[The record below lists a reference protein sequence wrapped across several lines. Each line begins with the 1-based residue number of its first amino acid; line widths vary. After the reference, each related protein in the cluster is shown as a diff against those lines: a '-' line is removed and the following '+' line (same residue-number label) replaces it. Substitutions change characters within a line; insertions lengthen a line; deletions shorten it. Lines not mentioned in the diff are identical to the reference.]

1 MAKPAQPFYRILY
14 VQVLMAVAAGI
25 LLGYFFPALGKAMQP
40 LGEAFI
46 KLIKM
51 LIAPIIFCTVV
62 HGIASLGDLRKVGR
76 IGGKTILYFEAVST
90 LALLLGLL
98 VVNLVRPGD
107 GFNIDPR
114 ALDPQLGHSYAQK
127 AEAVTLAQFF
137 LNLIP
142 VSLLT
147 PLVSGDLLPLL
158 LVSILIAFAIAF
170 LGETGKPILHAID
183 QAGRVF
189 FGVMRL
195 VVKAAPVGAFGAMA
209 FTVGSFGVS
218 SLNRLF
224 LLMVCF
230 YLTALLFIGL
240 VLGAI
245 AWLSGF
251 SILRFIAYIKE
262 ELLLVLG
269 TSSSETALP
278 GMIEKMTQ
286 LGCARSTVGL
296 VIPTGYSFNL
306 DGTNIYMTVAALF
319 LAQATNI
326 HLDWRQ
332 QTILLLTAM
341 VTSKGASGVTG
352 SGFVTLAATLAVV
365 PSVPVAALALIVG
378 IDRFM
383 SECRALT
390 NLVGNGVATVV
401 ISRWENEVTKETL
414 NKNLQRRETVAFES
428 KKL

>member
-1 MAKPAQPFYRILY
+1 MARPAQPFYRVLY

-25 LLGYFFPALGKAMQP
+25 FLGYFFPALGKAMQP

-46 KLIKM
+46 KLVKM

-62 HGIASLGDLRKVGR
+62 HGIASLGDLTKVGR
-76 IGGKTILYFEAVST
+76 IGGKTILYFEVVST

-127 AEAVTLAQFF
+127 AEAATVAQFF

-142 VSLLT
+142 VSLLA

-195 VVKAAPVGAFGAMA
+195 VVKAAPIGAFGAMA

-278 GMIEKMTQ
+278 GIIEKMTR

-306 DGTNIYMTVAALF
+306 DGTNIYMAVAALF

-326 HLDWRQ
+326 QLDWRQ

-341 VTSKGASGVTG
+341 VT
-352 SGFVTLAATLAVV
+352 
-365 PSVPVAALALIVG
+365 
-378 IDRFM
+378 
-383 SECRALT
+383 
-390 NLVGNGVATVV
+390 
-401 ISRWENEVTKETL
+401 
-414 NKNLQRRETVAFES
+414 
-428 KKL
+428 